1 MSESREMNVNEALS
15 PKMCGKCG
23 QVKMTIAGVTQCP
36 NCSTGNEPKT
46 GNTIIVTEPTG
57 ENGPAHVKFLTP
69 KDAFIM
75 EAEQILAERKKA
87 GQAQE
92 AVMGI
97 PSTANSAAPV
107 AGTVLIHV
115 PVSLFPDLVMWARK
129 QKIPRD
135 WKQAEKIKAITDF
148 QIEINSKL
156 GGLK

>member
-1 MSESREMNVNEALS
+1 MSESREMNVNEGLS
-15 PKMCGKCG
+15 PKACGKCG
-23 QVKMTIAGVTQCP
+23 QVKMTISGVTQCP

-46 GNTIIVTEPTG
+46 GHTIIVTEPKG
-57 ENGPAHVKFLTP
+57 ENGPAHVKFITQ
-69 KDAFIM
+69 KEAFVM
-75 EAEQILAERKKA
+75 EAEQILAERKKIEQVIS
-87 GQAQE
+87 G
-92 AVMGI
+92 V
-97 PSTANSAAPV
+97 AAATPV
-107 AGTVLIHV
+107 AGTVLVHV

>member
-1 MSESREMNVNEALS
+1 MSESREMNVNAALS
-15 PKMCGKCG
+15 PKACGKCG
-23 QVKMTIAGVTQCP
+23 QVKMTISGVMQCP
-36 NCSTGNEPKT
+36 NCSTADEPKT
-46 GNTIIVTEPTG
+46 GHTIIVTEPTG
-57 ENGPAHVKFLTP
+57 EKGPAHVKFLTP
-69 KDAFIM
+69 KDTFIM

-87 GQAQE
+87 EQAQTGYPPD
-92 AVMGI
+92 AK
-97 PSTANSAAPV
+97 AAAPI
-107 AGTVLIHV
+107 AGTVLVHV

>member
-1 MSESREMNVNEALS
+1 MSDSREMNVNAALS
-15 PKMCGKCG
+15 PKACGKCG
-23 QVKMTIAGVTQCP
+23 QVKMTISGVMQCP
-36 NCSTGNEPKT
+36 NCSTADEPKT
-46 GNTIIVTEPTG
+46 GHTIIVTEPTG

-69 KDAFIM
+69 KDTFIM
-75 EAEQILAERKKA
+75 EAEQILVERKKA
-87 GQAQE
+87 AQLPNSTTDFMAAQE
-92 AVMGI
+92 NMTR
-97 PSTANSAAPV
+97 P
-107 AGTVLIHV
+107 GTVVVHV